1 MKKII
6 SIGIFLFL
14 LMGYGN
20 LEAQQNAQNPRLRN
34 FRYGTGQAQWWENKT
49 PNRSPQP
56 RIVYPPTIRYYQ
68 PFPYYSPHYFQCR
81 CLACMHRHR
90 RTMMYQWQLNPQGFF
105 LFQFRF

>member
-49 PNRSPQP
+49 PIAHHNPELFTHLPLDITSPF
-56 RIVYPPTIRYYQ
+56 RIILPIIFSVVALLVCIVIDAQ
-68 PFPYYSPHYFQCR
+68 
-81 CLACMHRHR
+81 
-90 RTMMYQWQLNPQGFF
+90 
-105 LFQFRF
+105 